1 MKNII
6 NSIRLKIA
14 NRISVLKRK
23 RERKILIQK
32 VIKKY
37 KLDDVD
43 EQKDIIEKYKL
54 IQTNKRAFG
63 RKAALH
69 IQEKMEFM
77 LHHNLIKLK

>member
-1 MKNII
+1 MKRII
-6 NSIRLKIA
+6 TSIKLKIA
-14 NRISVLKRK
+14 NRFLFLKRK
-23 RERKILIQK
+23 KERKILIQK

-37 KLDDVD
+37 KLDDIE

-54 IQTNKRAFG
+54 IQTRKRAFG

-77 LHHNLIKLK
+77 LHYNLIKLK

>member
-77 LHHNLIKLK
+77 LHYNLIKLR